1 MNNKIPYKIYEKDNL
16 IEEFKGLDN
25 NYEKNLKTAIKKYEI
40 EQRYNRLKSKID
52 ESSVEDLEKIL
63 EGIEEIVN

>member
-52 ESSVEDLEKIL
+52 ESSIDDLEKIL